1 MNIRPLLFVWVTSIL
16 TAAIPAAASAQTPAT
31 PPAPL
36 APAPVAVPA
45 PAPTFKDGMIKIG
58 DESKQTQ
65 GRVTDVDKAD
75 NGCYLTF
82 KDEKGREHIELGKFE
97 FCGQKP
103 TLKGKRVELAYS
115 VETIQ
120 AASCY
125 GDPKC
130 KKTEKVPLVVGV
142 KIVD

>member
-1 MNIRPLLFVWVTSIL
+1 MNIRPLLFVWVTSTLAATIL
-16 TAAIPAAASAQTPAT
+16 APVAAQTPTPAPAPSVPAAA
-31 PPAPL
+31 
-36 APAPVAVPA
+36 AVPA
-45 PAPTFKDGMIKIG
+45 PPVTYKDGMIKIG

-65 GRVTDVDKAD
+65 GRVTDVDKGD
-75 NGCYLTF
+75 NGCFLTF

-97 FCGQKP
+97 LCSQKP
-103 TLKGKRVELAYS
+103 SLKGKRVELAYS

-130 KKTEKVPLVVGV
+130 KKTETVPLVVGV